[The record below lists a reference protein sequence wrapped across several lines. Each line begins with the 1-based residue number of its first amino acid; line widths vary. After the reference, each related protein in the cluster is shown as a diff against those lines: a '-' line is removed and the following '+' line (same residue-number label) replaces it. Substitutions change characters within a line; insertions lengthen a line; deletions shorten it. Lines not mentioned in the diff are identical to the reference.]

1 VTTTV
6 AAATAATAAA
16 TTEIRCESI
25 GGVSD
30 FFDVP
35 APPEPPPEPRYRL
48 PPWLG
53 PPRGELPGVVPF
65 ELVLAR
71 TERVAVCL
79 AALRAYSTGFLVDL
93 VTLSAEDDE
102 ALDPELFPHHRRGR
116 PTEGLRFGLEFA
128 DGRRATN
135 LGFPPGSRSE
145 SPDGPVLH
153 PRGGGGG
160 GGQWHQE
167 QWAWPLPPPG
177 SLAFVCEWPAVGIEV
192 TRTEVDARAI
202 LDASARAQVIFD
214 QSHLP
219 EADEW

>member
-1 VTTTV
+1 VE
-6 AAATAATAAA
+6 AATAATAAA
-16 TTEIRCESI
+16 ATTTEIRCESI

-93 VTLSAEDDE
+93 VTLSA
-102 ALDPELFPHHRRGR
+102 
-116 PTEGLRFGLEFA
+116 
-128 DGRRATN
+128 
-135 LGFPPGSRSE
+135 
-145 SPDGPVLH
+145 DGPVLH

-160 GGQWHQE
+160 GGQWHQD
-167 QWAWPLPPPG
+167 QWVWPLPPPG
-177 SLAFVCEWPAVGIEV
+177 SLAFVCEWPAVGIEI
-192 TRTEVDARAI
+192 TRTEVDAQAI